1 MEQRMQDVLKAHAE
15 QVSVEIRLAIAAQG
29 QEILKTV
36 KEQINAVKKDNTTQM
51 EQAKSTAE
59 KEAKSI
65 TRRHYAE
72 ENAAHETLE
81 TRLLQTMEEFKKTTV
96 AMVLLHVHE
105 RLRSFLIQQM
115 AKGRDVK
122 SQGAGQYAIKAVHEQ
137 RSCGEAN
144 TMNLNTSSMAT
155 STNPSSVSSD
165 EEKEMYTSN
174 IDVSKLDRS
183 NRGTL
188 AEDAHEQLKPV
199 RCSKL
204 TSQLE
209 IKSSHD
215 LQAIRRSEQQNVV
228 ALGLAI

>member
-1 MEQRMQDVLKAHAE
+1 
-15 QVSVEIRLAIAAQG
+15 
-29 QEILKTV
+29 
-36 KEQINAVKKDNTTQM
+36 
-51 EQAKSTAE
+51 
-59 KEAKSI
+59 
-65 TRRHYAE
+65 
-72 ENAAHETLE
+72 
-81 TRLLQTMEEFKKTTV
+81 MEEFKKTTV

-122 SQGAGQYAIKAVHEQ
+122 SQGAGQYAIKEVHEQ